1 MAVFGLIDAKAM
13 GTNIG
18 VTNGDATVTTSGDFT
33 SASDNLV
40 KVGDVLDI
48 SGVSYIVKQVTSAT
62 AIELHKVYA
71 GSTAT
76 ITAAN
81 AIRRTPPKAVAE
93 YVIKG
98 GDSISNYSLVFV
110 DATEMTKG
118 TNESR
123 GISGPGWWLYR

>member
-33 SASDNLV
+33 DVSDNLV

-81 AIRRTPPKAVAE
+81 AIRRTPPKAVA
-93 YVIKG
+93 
-98 GDSISNYSLVFV
+98 
-110 DATEMTKG
+110 
-118 TNESR
+118 
-123 GISGPGWWLYR
+123 

>member
-13 GTNIG
+13 GTAVG

-40 KVGDVLDI
+40 KVGDVLDL

-62 AIELHKVYA
+62 ALELHKVYA

-76 ITAAN
+76 IAAGS

-93 YVIKG
+93 YVL
-98 GDSISNYSLVFV
+98 SL
-110 DATEMTKG
+110 
-118 TNESR
+118 
-123 GISGPGWWLYR
+123 IHI